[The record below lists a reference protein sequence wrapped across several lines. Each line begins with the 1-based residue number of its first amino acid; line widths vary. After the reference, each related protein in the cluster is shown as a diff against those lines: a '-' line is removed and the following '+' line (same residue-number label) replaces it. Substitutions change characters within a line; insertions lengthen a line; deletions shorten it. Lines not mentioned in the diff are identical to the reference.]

1 MTTASSQP
9 DASIRGEQLFFL
21 LAGGLLASALLI
33 GGSTRDGELFNAAV
47 RLLSLPVLVV
57 ALYRVILASPP
68 RLVGLPLV
76 LVLATLAVPLIQL
89 IPLPP
94 GLWSHLPGRADYA
107 ETYQIA
113 RMAPPW
119 LPLSLNPEG
128 ALNAFLALLPAVA
141 MFLAT
146 LTLGA
151 AARRVLLLA
160 ILVIAIAALV
170 LSTAQMLGGEQSP
183 FRFYETTNRN
193 AAVGFFANRN
203 HAASLLVVA
212 IPVAVLWMATAS
224 TRWRNDRWLG
234 ILLGATLVMALAV
247 GAAMSKSR
255 GGLILVPPA
264 IAASLMMIYRDRLF
278 AGPRRLLLISAGA
291 GVAVL
296 VALLLVLLPRFVADA
311 GEDVRTKAL
320 PGIVAAGLAYSPVGS
335 GLGTFE
341 DIYRTQ
347 ERPETVTNAFLN
359 HAHNDFLEL
368 WLETGLLGP
377 ILALVFLYWFAKRV
391 IAVWWR
397 PEGRNAQIAQ
407 AGSIMVAI
415 LVVHSLVDYPLRTA
429 ALSTVL
435 GFACGLLFA
444 IPGDLPALE
453 REPATPRQLQRR
465 RRPRLQGR
473 R

>member
-1 MTTASSQP
+1 MTTTAGQQG
-9 DASIRGEQLFFL
+9 ATTRGEQLFVL
-21 LAGGLLASALLI
+21 LSGGLLVAALLI

-57 ALYRVILASPP
+57 ALYRLVLAPPP
-68 RLVGLPLV
+68 RLVGLPLF
-76 LVLATLAVPLIQL
+76 LVLALLAVPLIQL

-128 ALNAFLALLPAVA
+128 AVNAFLALLPAVA

-151 AARRVLLLA
+151 EARRGLLLV
-160 ILVIAIAALV
+160 IVVIAVAALG
-170 LSTAQMLGGEQSP
+170 LGTAQMLGGEESP

-212 IPVAVLWMATAS
+212 IPAAALWAATAWS
-224 TRWRNDRWLG
+224 RWRNDRWLG
-234 ILLGATLVMALAV
+234 ILLGVTLFVGLAV
-247 GAAMSKSR
+247 GTAMSKSR
-255 GGLILVPPA
+255 GGLILLPPA
-264 IAASLMMIYRDRLF
+264 AAACLILIFRDQLLTI
-278 AGPRRLLLISAGA
+278 PRRVLVIAAGA
-291 GVAVL
+291 GALVVIALVL
-296 VALLLVLLPRFVADA
+296 ILLPRFVAEA
-311 GEDVRTKAL
+311 GEDVRAKAL
-320 PGIVAAGLAYSPVGS
+320 SGIITGGLAYSPLGS

-359 HAHNDFLEL
+359 HAHNDYLEL
-368 WLETGLLGP
+368 WLETGLVGP
-377 ILALVFLYWFAKRV
+377 LLILMFLYWFAKRV
-391 IAVWWR
+391 IDVWWR
-397 PEGRNAQIAQ
+397 PEGRNAQVAQ
-407 AGSIMVAI
+407 AGSIMVALLI
-415 LVVHSLVDYPLRTA
+415 VHSLVDYPLRTA

-435 GFACGLLFA
+435 GLACGLLFA

-453 REPATPRQLQRR
+453 REPAA
-465 RRPRLQGR
+465 PRLQSR
-473 R
+473 RRLQLRSRR

>member
-1 MTTASSQP
+1 MTTLSNSP
-9 DASIRGEQLFFL
+9 GGTIRSEQLFVLLSGAL
-21 LAGGLLASALLI
+21 LAAALLI
-33 GGSTRDGELFNAAV
+33 GGSTRDGQLFNAAV
-47 RLLSLPVLVV
+47 RLLSLPVLLVSIH
-57 ALYRVILASPP
+57 RIILAPPP
-68 RLVGLPLV
+68 RLVGLPLF
-76 LVLATLAVPLIQL
+76 LVLAVLAVPLIQL

-151 AARRVLLLA
+151 AARRALLA
-160 ILVIAIAALV
+160 LIVVVAIAALA
-170 LSTAQMLGGEQSP
+170 LGTAQMLGGDASP

-212 IPVAVLWMATAS
+212 IPAAALWTVTAWS
-224 TRWRNDRWLG
+224 RWRNDRWLG
-234 ILLGATLVMALAV
+234 LLLGATLFLGLAI
-247 GAAMSKSR
+247 GTAMSKSR
-255 GGLILVPPA
+255 GGLLLLPPA
-264 IAASLMMIYRDRLF
+264 ALACLVLVFRDRLF
-278 AGPRRLLLISAGA
+278 RMPRRVLLTGA
-291 GVAVL
+291 AAAAVVV
-296 VALLLVLLPRFVADA
+296 VALVVVLLPRFVAEA
-311 GEDVRTKAL
+311 GEDVRARAL
-320 PGIVAAGLAYSPVGS
+320 PGIVAGGLAYSPLGS

-341 DIYRTQ
+341 DIYRAE

-359 HAHNDFLEL
+359 HAHNDYLEL
-368 WLETGLLGP
+368 WLETGLVGP
-377 ILALVFLYWFAKRV
+377 LLVLVFLYWFGKR
-391 IAVWWR
+391 AVALWRR
-397 PEGRNAQIAQ
+397 PEGRNAQVGQ
-407 AGSIMVAI
+407 AGSIMVAL

-429 ALSTVL
+429 ALSTVF
-435 GFACGLLFA
+435 GFACGLMFA
-444 IPGDLPALE
+444 IPGDLPAQE
-453 REPATPRQLQRR
+453 RDHGAPRQLPRR
-465 RRPRLQGR
+465 RRAQLQGR